1 MSTASAA
8 PGRAGASGL
17 AVTLVT
23 RDDTRLMA
31 DIEKLIKTKI
41 ELEALE
47 LDDAPPRREPRERL
61 RRDAVG
67 GAGQH
72 HAHAR
77 PCAQRRS
84 ARRVI
89 RFFEQPYVAAS
100 DASPVWEK
108 SAATP
113 VARALSPN
121 IKPKKKLAAL
131 FGAKSA
137 ESSPGQQ

>member
-1 MSTASAA
+1 MS
-8 PGRAGASGL
+8 
-17 AVTLVT
+17 
-23 RDDTRLMA
+23 

-61 RRDAVG
+61 RRDAAEVPNSTL
-67 GAGQH
+67 
-72 HAHAR
+72 R
-77 PCAQRRS
+77 PAPPRPAPQRAPRDP
-84 ARRVI
+84 
-89 RFFEQPYVAAS
+89 FFEQPYVAAS

-108 SAATP
+108 SASTP